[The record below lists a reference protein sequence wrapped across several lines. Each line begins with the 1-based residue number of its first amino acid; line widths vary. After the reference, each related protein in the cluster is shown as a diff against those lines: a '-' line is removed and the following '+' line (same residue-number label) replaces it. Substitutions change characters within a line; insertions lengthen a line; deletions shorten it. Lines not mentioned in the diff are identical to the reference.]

1 MNKRGDIPSLVFGIV
16 FIFIAG
22 ILIFLFS
29 HVNNSILTNLDST
42 LSSRGEFVNTTVT
55 DTTSRLLAVERSRTW
70 DYGVLF
76 IYIGMIIS
84 LMMTAYAVRVHV
96 IFFWIYILISLIVLF
111 LGVVLSN
118 LWITMAENPTLSGTV
133 ARFPITNFILGSYA
147 PTIITGILM
156 LFIIFIFGKTPE
168 DGA

>member
-118 LWITMAENPTLSGTV
+118 L
-133 ARFPITNFILGSYA
+133 
-147 PTIITGILM
+147 
-156 LFIIFIFGKTPE
+156 
-168 DGA
+168 